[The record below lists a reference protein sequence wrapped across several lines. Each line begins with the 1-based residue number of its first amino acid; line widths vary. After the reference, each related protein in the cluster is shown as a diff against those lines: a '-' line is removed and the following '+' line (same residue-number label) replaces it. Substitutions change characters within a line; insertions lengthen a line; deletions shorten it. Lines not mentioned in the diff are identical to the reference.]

1 MKSEYQRP
9 IQLELPFD
17 LEATAEAMRQEDAG
31 SVRAHILR
39 TAEEYVTKDRASEHG
54 DIEDNFATIAS
65 YWSEHLGT
73 EVTSV
78 DVAVMMALLKLAR
91 IKTNAVNRDNWIDGC
106 GYLACGGE
114 LVDRK
119 LKSELEG
126 LDRGG

>member
-1 MKSEYQRP
+1 MKNE
-9 IQLELPFD
+9 QLELP
-17 LEATAEAMRQEDAG
+17 LGAG

-54 DIEDNFATIAS
+54 DMEDNFATIAS

-73 EVTSV
+73 KVTSF
-78 DVAVMMALLKLAR
+78 DVAVMMTLLKIAR
-91 IKTNAVNRDNWIDGC
+91 IKTNAANRDNWVDGC

-114 LVDRK
+114 LVNNIIE
-119 LKSELEG
+119 SELEG

>member
-1 MKSEYQRP
+1 MKNEHQRP

-17 LEATAEAMRQEDAG
+17 LEASAEAMRQSSDG
-31 SVRAHILR
+31 IRAHILR

-54 DIEDNFATIAS
+54 DMEDNFATIAS

-91 IKTNAVNRDNWIDGC
+91 IKTNAANRDNWVDGC

-114 LVDRK
+114 LVSNI
-119 LKSELEG
+119 LESELEG

>member
-1 MKSEYQRP
+1 MKNEHEQYV
-9 IQLELPFD
+9 QLELPFGS
-17 LEATAEAMRQEDAG
+17 AEAMRQKDAG
-31 SVRAHILR
+31 SVRAGILR

-54 DIEDNFATIAS
+54 DMEDNFATIAS

-73 EVTSV
+73 EVTRV

-91 IKTNAVNRDNWIDGC
+91 IKTNAANRDNWVDGC

-119 LKSELEG
+119 LKSEENLS
-126 LDRGG
+126 LK

>member
-17 LEATAEAMRQEDAG
+17 LEATAEAMRQEDA
-31 SVRAHILR
+31 
-39 TAEEYVTKDRASEHG
+39 EHG